1 MFEQGTLTPTGPAL
15 ASAEQAG
22 QTIRIV
28 IADDHPVFRD
38 GLARLLEME
47 EGLEVVARVS
57 DGAQV
62 PDTVA
67 ALRPDI
73 LLLDL
78 KMPQVDGLTVLRTL
92 RERGLLTRVI
102 VLTASEY
109 RDQLAH
115 AMQLGASGI
124 VLKQDVTD
132 LLIKSIRRVHAGEI
146 WLHSSTTA
154 AVMQRAEA
162 PPENEWNTRR
172 RMGTLLTR
180 KEREV
185 VLLVAQGL
193 RNKEIATRLFI
204 SEQTV
209 KNHLRSV
216 FEKLQVGD
224 RLEVALYAIHHM
236 MAEA

>member
-1 MFEQGTLTPTGPAL
+1 MFEQSTVTPVCPIL
-15 ASAEQAG
+15 ASAEQVGPA
-22 QTIRIV
+22 IRIV

-38 GLARLLEME
+38 GLARLLDLE
-47 EGLEVVARVS
+47 EGLEVVAKLS
-57 DGAQV
+57 EGAQV
-62 PDTVA
+62 PDTLA

-78 KMPQVDGLTVLRTL
+78 MMPQMDGLTVLRTL
-92 RERGLLTRVI
+92 RERGFLTRVI
-102 VLTASEY
+102 VLTASEN
-109 RDQLAH
+109 RDQLAN

-124 VLKQDVTD
+124 VLKQDMTD

-154 AVMQRAEA
+154 AVMQRAEV

-172 RMGTLLTR
+172 RMGALLTR

-236 MAEA
+236 MPE